1 MHPHIMPM
9 PDQAAWPALC
19 DEASGPVRSVTG
31 TAQHRLGTA
40 QARKAIRRVRHR
52 PHQAQYHALAELTH
66 DLRSP
71 LSGIIGLIDLLDSHA
86 LSEADRERLSLIH
99 AAGEQMLGL
108 VDGVL
113 EREFRSGSANALFHP
128 SQVLN
133 QCIILGQAAA
143 GNRGLHFIRNY
154 SPDLNRPVTGDI
166 DALRVIVNNFL
177 SNAVKFCASG
187 PITVT
192 SKLRERPTGNELI
205 VAVCDTGPGIPRNQ
219 WGRVFKRGE
228 RLTSDLPGSGLGL
241 AFCARRAAQA
251 GGRLTVR
258 STPGKGTM
266 LLTALPVCVEQAMP
280 RMDLRCAEHQ
290 VPSASLGRTVLAVIE
305 SRSRQTALQAKL
317 EKAGFQLVRAVCQ
330 SQALDRIC
338 AAFAQGRMFDAVII
352 DEPSDPALSG
362 PLMEAIAIMSHEG
375 APIPIF
381 ALSEN
386 GAPLQPVPED
396 SYGFARKLHPDFRP
410 DVLSDLI
417 AASQVHW
424 AARSMRADHC
434 PA

>member
-1 MHPHIMPM
+1 MRPHLMPM

-19 DEASGPVRSVTG
+19 EHASGPVQSVTAA
-31 TAQHRLGTA
+31 AQIRNA
-40 QARKAIRRVRHR
+40 VRRVRNH
-52 PHQAQYHALAELTH
+52 PHQAQYRALTELTH

-71 LSGIIGLIDLLDSHA
+71 LSGMIGLIDLLDGRA
-86 LSEADRERLSLIH
+86 LIEADRERLSLIRS
-99 AAGEQMLGL
+99 ASEQMLGL

-113 EREFRSGSANALFHP
+113 DREFRSRSADQRFHP
-128 SQVLN
+128 SLVLD
-133 QCIILGQAAA
+133 QCIILAQAAA
-143 GNRGLHFIRNY
+143 GDRTLHFVRKY

-166 DALRVIVNNFL
+166 DALRVIVNNLL

-192 SKLRERPTGNELI
+192 SKLREGPTGNELI

-228 RLTSDLPGSGLGL
+228 RLISDLPGSGLGL

-258 STPGKGTM
+258 SITGRGTM
-266 LLTALPVCVEQAMP
+266 FLTALPVCVEQGMLGRELTA
-280 RMDLRCAEHQ
+280 RNDSVLAI
-290 VPSASLGRTVLAVIE
+290 SASRTILAIIG

-317 EKAGFQLVRAVCQ
+317 ETSGFQLINAVCPL
-330 SQALDRIC
+330 QALDHTC
-338 AAFAQGRMFDAVII
+338 AAFAQGRIFDAVII
-352 DEPSDPALSG
+352 DEPGDPALSG
-362 PLMEAIAIMSHEG
+362 PLMDAIAIMSHEG

-381 ALSEN
+381 ALADSDD
-386 GAPLQPVPED
+386 AKQPDVG
-396 SYGFARKLHPDFRP
+396 SNLTFNQRLHPDFRP
-410 DVLSDLI
+410 EVLSDLI
-417 AASQVHW
+417 AATQSHW
-424 AARSMRADHC
+424 